1 MMEVDTDVNE
11 NQDKMKHV
19 DKKKKVLSGS
29 LHNTPG
35 YKSLFDGL
43 WK

>member
-19 DKKKKVLSGS
+19 TKKKKVSVRLTPQLSWIQS
-29 LHNTPG
+29 LC
-35 YKSLFDGL
+35 
-43 WK
+43 